1 MALNRMKKP
10 QMEVKDEE
18 EKCKKEKIVKVV
30 SDNGGVRKKPKEKCS

>member
-1 MALNRMKKP
+1 MAPSSKKKP
-10 QMEVKDEE
+10 KMEVKDEE